1 MKSSFALWSIWEM
14 LNLPIGQLFLTYHA
28 IASFSQMLSAQTAKR
43 EGVRLQGRTH
53 PDLLEAAEEFCRICS
68 DCGLLVT
75 AGPAEKLCKELKCAT
90 PEPGDTGA
98 WVMEPAVCLRVHR
111 ACGDVIACLR
121 SETSITTAMLL
132 PAESIRWYSPKTPLF
147 GGQVD
152 TNFPS
157 LVYEIEES
165 GKCLALGR
173 STAAAFHAIR
183 SLEAGITAISRCL
196 AIPDPTKGADRNWGA
211 MLKKIQAEL
220 DRRWVGAASRMT
232 GDGAVFEGL
241 YGVLQALQNPY
252 RNATMHFDQKYTT
265 EEAKHIF
272 EMVAGVMR
280 KIASRMDENGLPLA

>member
-1 MKSSFALWSIWEM
+1 M
-14 LNLPIGQLFLTYHA
+14 LNLPIGRLFLTYHA
-28 IASFSQMLSAQTAKR
+28 IAAFSQLLSSHVAKA
-43 EGVRLQGRTH
+43 EGLRLVGRSYS
-53 PDLLEAAEEFCRICS
+53 DLTESANEFCRICT

-75 AGPAEKLCKELKCAT
+75 AGPAEKLCEEFKYAT
-90 PEPGDTGA
+90 QEPGNTGA
-98 WVMEPAVCLRVHR
+98 WIMEHAVCLRIHR
-111 ACGDVIACLR
+111 ACGDVVACLR

-132 PAESIRWYSPKTPLF
+132 PAESIRWYSPKAPLF

-157 LVYEIEES
+157 LVYEIEEA

-211 MLKKIQAEL
+211 MLKKIQSEV
-220 DRRWVGAASRMT
+220 DRRWVGAATRMS

-241 YGVLQALQNPY
+241 YGVLHALQNPY